1 MKAKIRKTGEIVEII
16 SYCGSTAR
24 SEVLDSVSYIDSNG
38 VEHDR
43 ESFNFYWDFERLEEK
58 TDNTDWNQ
66 VRIQA
71 AIVAMQGIISNAHQ
85 TDYRHGTYCEYKD
98 GCSDIA
104 KQSVW
109 YADALI
115 KELKRKEDESK

>member
-1 MKAKIRKTGEIVEII
+1 MKARIKKTGEIVNLAEYAKITLDMCD
-16 SYCGSTAR
+16 SYGNPIELKPD
-24 SEVLDSVSYIDSNG
+24 EVELIDNDKETNSPM
-38 VEHDR
+38 
-43 ESFNFYWDFERLEEK
+43 
-58 TDNTDWNQ
+58 TDWNQ

-71 AIVAMQGIISNAHQ
+71 AIAAMQGIISNAHK

-115 KELKRKEDESK
+115 KELKNNKYE